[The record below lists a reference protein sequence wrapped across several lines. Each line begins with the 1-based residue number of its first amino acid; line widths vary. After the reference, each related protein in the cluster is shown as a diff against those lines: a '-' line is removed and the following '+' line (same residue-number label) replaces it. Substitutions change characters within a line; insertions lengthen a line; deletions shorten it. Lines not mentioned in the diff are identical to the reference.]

1 MKHCQTAK
9 RRKNMEEVNVPE
21 KRMLTEIGEL
31 IPIEEAV
38 KIFESVQKPPED
50 ALKPIDA
57 GRLKGKNEIS
67 PLWRMKA
74 MTEKFGLYGD
84 GWKYEVHKEWK
95 EPVEATGETI
105 VQVSILLYTRNRRT
119 GEWNAPS
126 PATGSAYLIVKDKN
140 GLHGNENAWASAFTD
155 AFGKACKPYGIGYD
169 VYLGK
174 TNRNNDNGGYNNG
187 YNNYNR
193 NNNYNNYN
201 NRNNYQNQGQTKHNN
216 QPQQAPQNNQPAQ
229 PAAPAQP
236 DQKKEILHGIMENA
250 KKMNIPN
257 ETIQKFIME
266 NFNGKKST
274 KEMTLQEV
282 QLLDKNLEYFWEKEK
297 KGNKPA

>member
-1 MKHCQTAK
+1 
-9 RRKNMEEVNVPE
+9 MEEVKINDAME
-21 KRMLTEIGEL
+21 TKIKDL
-31 IPIEEAV
+31 IPIEDAV
-38 KIFESVQKPPED
+38 KLFESVQKPPED

-84 GWKYEVHKEWK
+84 GWKFEVTKEWK
-95 EPVEATGETI
+95 EPIEVTKEVI
-105 VQVSILLYTRNRRT
+105 VQVSINLFTRNRNT

-155 AFGKACKPYGIGYD
+155 AFGKACKPFGIGYD

-174 TNRNNDNGGYNNG
+174 TNNNNRGNGQPNNG

-193 NNNYNNYN
+193 NNYQNNYN
-201 NRNNYQNQGQTKHNN
+201 NRPQGQNN
-216 QPQQAPQNNQPAQ
+216 QQSAAQNRPNTNPNPQQAQNGNPANKEQMEAEKLRKERLAQIVQTAKELKIPNDDVKAIIKSTFNKNSTAELSLGELVALQNNLPSIWKKKTEANNT
-229 PAAPAQP
+229 PSAP
-236 DQKKEILHGIMENA
+236 
-250 KKMNIPN
+250 
-257 ETIQKFIME
+257 
-266 NFNGKKST
+266 
-274 KEMTLQEV
+274 QE
-282 QLLDKNLEYFWEKEK
+282 
-297 KGNKPA
+297 A